1 MRLILF
7 IGKMTFSD
15 LLRIIIAP
23 ESDVDGRLKRLFIW
37 ATSLRV
43 LRLPLTSNLNSKI
56 KELISSNCF
65 LLCIRMY
72 EKANPPLRSNKK
84 SHSRAENL

>member
-1 MRLILF
+1 MAGATNF
-7 IGKMTFSD
+7 IHWKDPFSD

-23 ESDVDGRLKRLFIW
+23 ESDVDGRPKRLFIW

-65 LLCIRMY
+65 LSLYSHVR
-72 EKANPPLRSNKK
+72 ESK
-84 SHSRAENL
+84 STA